1 MKQKILDCTLRDGG
15 YVNDWRFGNETIKS
29 IVSMLTN
36 ANVDIIECGFL
47 EDKPCDATVSL
58 FNTVAEIRQILPEN
72 RKKSEYVAMAVYGN
86 YSLEHL
92 EECDGSSITGIRITF
107 HDYEID
113 EALRYCAHIKEKG
126 YKTFFQPVGMSVY
139 TDKQLI
145 DLIEQVNK
153 LEPYAF
159 YIVDTLGLMNQKDI
173 ERLSYLLDNNL
184 IPSIAMG
191 FHSHNNL
198 QLSFSDAQKFLS
210 MNTGRTK
217 IVDASIYGMGRG
229 AGNLSTELIAHYIN
243 ETGESAYDVDILLKI
258 YDQHIRKIREHFEWG
273 YSVVYYLAAIHKCHP
288 NYAKFLL
295 DLGTLPINDIGN
307 ILMSIEFRHKHLYD
321 KDYIVSHYS
330 EYQNHQIDDSAAYAE
345 LKPLVEGR
353 PVLIIAPGKS
363 ISEYTEEIRHYID
376 IEKPYI
382 FSVNHKSEII
392 VPSSIFCPNLKR
404 YEEMV
409 RYNQNTS
416 PAKIIITSNIKTP
429 GQADFR
435 FNYSDLRSTN
445 GKFIDNA
452 TIMLLKLLTAMKP
465 RSVALAGMDGF
476 SITSDNY
483 YNNDFQ
489 NIQDKQAMYELNKTV
504 SSAISYYAENMNI
517 IFLTPS
523 IYVKGEFET

>member
-1 MKQKILDCTLRDGG
+1 MKNKILDCTLRDGG
-15 YVNDWRFGNETIKS
+15 YINDWRFGNETIRS
-29 IVSMLTN
+29 IVSMLTD
-36 ANVDIIECGFL
+36 ANVDIVECGFL
-47 EDKPCDATVSL
+47 EDKPCDDTVSL
-58 FNTVAEIRQILPEN
+58 FNAVAEIKKILPEN
-72 RKKSEYVAMAVYGN
+72 RKKSEYVAMAVYGS
-86 YSLEHL
+86 YSLENL
-92 EECDGSSITGIRITF
+92 ENCDGSSITGIRITF
-107 HDYEID
+107 HDYEIE
-113 EALRYCAHIKEKG
+113 EALRYCTLIKEKG

-145 DLIEQVNK
+145 DLIEKVNK

-229 AGNLSTELIAHYIN
+229 AGNLSTELITHYIN
-243 ETGESAYDVDILLKI
+243 ETGESVYDVDILLKI

-273 YSVVYYLAAIHKCHP
+273 YSVEYYLAAIHKCHP

-307 ILMSIEFRHKHLYD
+307 ILMSIDYKHKHLYD

-330 EYQNHQIDDSAAYAE
+330 EYQNHQIDDSFAYAE
-345 LKPLVEGR
+345 IKPFVEGK
-353 PVLIIAPGKS
+353 PVLIIAPGRS
-363 ISEYTEEIRHYID
+363 ISEYAEKIKQYIND
-376 IEKPYI
+376 EKPYI

-392 VPSSIFCPNLKR
+392 VPDCVFCPNLKR

-409 RYNQNTS
+409 RYNRNIS
-416 PAKIIITSNIKTP
+416 PVKVIVTSNIKDP
-429 GQADFR
+429 VQADFQ
-435 FNYSDLRSTN
+435 FNYSYLCSTN

-452 TIMLLKLLTAMKP
+452 AIMLLKLLTAMKP
-465 RSVALAGMDGF
+465 HSIAFAGMDGF
-476 SITSDNY
+476 SLTSGNY
-483 YNNDFQ
+483 FKNTFQ
-489 NIQDKQAMYELNKTV
+489 NIQDKQTMYELNKTV
-504 SSAISYYAENMNI
+504 SSAISYYAGNMNI

-523 IYVKGEFET
+523 IYTNELN